1 MANGT
6 FDPAR
11 WPLVPEQSH
20 QKGLEW
26 PGPSLPAVLQIF
38 ICSKTFGREFI
49 TATQDFITAAQMLND
64 DVRTVLAYYAHLRS
78 QDASNTTDEF
88 LATTLGAV
96 Q

>member
-1 MANGT
+1 MGRSFSACGTANIHLFRDIWAT
-6 FDPAR
+6 
-11 WPLVPEQSH
+11 
-20 QKGLEW
+20 
-26 PGPSLPAVLQIF
+26 
-38 ICSKTFGREFI
+38 EFI